1 MSMEHSDKLP
11 ATKRA
16 DPLPSTKSMPF
27 DLQDSFRLVFGMA
40 VMLFGIWTV
49 SGFLPALAWAL
60 VIAIATWPLYERLRS
75 MFPLQ
80 SRIRRWGAPLFTL
93 LVGAVLLVP
102 LTVVTLQ
109 VTQEAQI
116 VMQWLTAAKKSGS
129 ASPDWLAKIPFVGP
143 FASAWWQA
151 NLADPNAAAQWLK
164 RLDTVAVLA
173 WSKAF
178 GVQLFSRV
186 IT

>member
-1 MSMEHSDKLP
+1 MEHSDKLP

-16 DPLPSTKSMPF
+16 DPLPSTKSTPF

-93 LVGAVLLVP
+93 LWAPCFWCHSL
-102 LTVVTLQ
+102 
-109 VTQEAQI
+109 
-116 VMQWLTAAKKSGS
+116 
-129 ASPDWLAKIPFVGP
+129 
-143 FASAWWQA
+143 
-151 NLADPNAAAQWLK
+151 
-164 RLDTVAVLA
+164 R
-173 WSKAF
+173 
-178 GVQLFSRV
+178 
-186 IT
+186 